1 MAADKRDSVEDRND
15 TLSKADHMRGLE
27 RLQMQVSTITRPNA
41 IMLRVTGTIQSQDTA
56 AWAVPNV
63 AVRLEVASPEGIRPT
78 SRVYT
83 IRRFDAASGT
93 VVIDFVDH
101 DGSSPAMDWLRAAQP
116 GARIWLT
123 GPRPHFLPAHLS
135 GHRAVVL
142 ADDTAIPAL
151 EPILAT
157 WPAGAPGL
165 LIVETADPAAFT
177 ALNIP
182 AGVEAR
188 MIALQGAAGTT
199 GALAAAFAAITDP
212 QITLW
217 AAGER
222 AEMRTIRQHAQ
233 ALGLPRDLIRV
244 EGYWKHGVSSSEIDR
259 ARLAHYEKLRA
270 AGGGLIDIDFAEETF

>member
-1 MAADKRDSVEDRND
+1 M
-15 TLSKADHMRGLE
+15 
-27 RLQMQVSTITRPNA
+27 
-41 IMLRVTGTIQSQDTA
+41 
-56 AWAVPNV
+56 
-63 AVRLEVASPEGIRPT
+63 
-78 SRVYT
+78 
-83 IRRFDAASGT
+83 
-93 VVIDFVDH
+93 
-101 DGSSPAMDWLRAAQP
+101 
-116 GARIWLT
+116 
-123 GPRPHFLPAHLS
+123 
-135 GHRAVVL
+135 
-142 ADDTAIPAL
+142 
-151 EPILAT
+151 
-157 WPAGAPGL
+157 
-165 LIVETADPAAFT
+165 IVETADPAAFT

-188 MIALQGAAGTT
+188 MIPLQGAAGTT
-199 GALAAAFAAITDP
+199 GTLAAAFAAITDP